1 MTKQGNNPRPELGGG
16 GWSRDW
22 RMWTVVV
29 LMLAAMV
36 VYILSLDNE
45 SAPGEPGNPAPAG
58 VEAQ

>member
-1 MTKQGNNPRPELGGG
+1 MTKQEENRRAEIGGG

-29 LMLAAMV
+29 LMLAAMA

-45 SAPGEPGNPAPAG
+45 IAPGEAGNPAPADATA
-58 VEAQ
+58 E